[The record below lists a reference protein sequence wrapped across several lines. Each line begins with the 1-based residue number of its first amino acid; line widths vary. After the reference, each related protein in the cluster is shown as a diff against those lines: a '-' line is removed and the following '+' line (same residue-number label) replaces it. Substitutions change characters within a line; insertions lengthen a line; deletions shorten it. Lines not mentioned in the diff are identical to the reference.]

1 MSLWTLEFT
10 NQAKK
15 DGKKLTGTPL
25 QAKARTLLSI
35 LQANPYSNPPPD
47 KKLASDLKG
56 AYSRRINIQHCLV
69 YQVIEE
75 KRLIKILR
83 MWSHYD

>member
-47 KKLASDLKG
+47 KKLTGDLKG
-56 AYSRRINIQHCLV
+56 AYSRRLNIQNRLV

>member
-10 NQAKK
+10 PQAKR
-15 DGKKLTGTPL
+15 DGKKLKG
-25 QAKARTLLSI
+25 S
-35 LQANPYSNPPPD
+35 YSQ
-47 KKLASDLKG
+47 
-56 AYSRRINIQHCLV
+56 RINIQHRLV

-83 MWSHYD
+83 MWNHYD

>member
-10 NQAKK
+10 NQAKR
-15 DGKKLTGTPL
+15 DGKKLVGTPL

-35 LQANPYSNPPPD
+35 LQSNPYTNPPPD
-47 KKLASDLKG
+47 KKLAGDLKG
-56 AYSRRINIQHCLV
+56 AYSRRLNIQHRLV